1 MDSLENA
8 LRELDKAIKTC
19 DTVQS
24 VEVKIVL
31 KKPSQSKAKPNPGK

>member
-8 LRELDKAIKTC
+8 LRELDKAIKNS

-31 KKPSQSKAKPNPGK
+31 KKPSASKAKTKPGG